1 MALTNANRQ
10 ALQVVPW
17 TSHSALV
24 LSTLALLVAAEVE
37 VCYLTTSTTSLIH
50 RITAVFR
57 HQLALWVVPL
67 Y

>member
-1 MALTNANRQ
+1 MLTNANKQ
-10 ALQVVPW
+10 ALRVVPW

-24 LSTLALLVAAEVE
+24 ISTLALLVTLEVE
-37 VCYLTTSTTSLIH
+37 ISYPTITTSNLLIH
-50 RITAVFR
+50 LVPAVPR